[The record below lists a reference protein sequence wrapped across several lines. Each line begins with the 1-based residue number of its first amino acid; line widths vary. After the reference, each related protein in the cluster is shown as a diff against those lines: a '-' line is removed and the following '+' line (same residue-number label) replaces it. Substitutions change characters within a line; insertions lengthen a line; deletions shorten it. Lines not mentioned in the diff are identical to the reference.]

1 MTTYMVFFSVWG
13 LVTLAL
19 VVMVIYRSRLTRKES
34 DWISLTEDARE
45 DRAIETQTVIELKTK
60 KLTFPIRALSAV
72 SVVLL
77 LVILTYWIYI
87 GITTPPPAP

>member
-1 MTTYMVFFSVWG
+1 MNTYMVFFSVWG
-13 LVTLAL
+13 LITLAL
-19 VVMVIYRSRLTRKES
+19 VVLVIYRSRLTRKET

-45 DRAIETQTVIELKTK
+45 DRAIETQTVIELKAK
-60 KLTFPIRALSAV
+60 KLIFPIRALSAV

-77 LVILTYWIYI
+77 LVILTYWMYV